1 MKNKKPKTFPYY
13 PVFLRIHK
21 KKCVVVGGGRVALRK
36 VRMLLN
42 CGGEVKVVSSTFYFN
57 LLQLAAKK
65 AIRLIQRDY
74 KPGDLTGA
82 AIVIAATDKREI
94 NRRVAEE
101 AKRVGALVNVVDDP
115 EPSSFILPSYF
126 RKGGLTLAVST
137 GGESP
142 ALARKIR
149 TKLQKDFGKE
159 YAALLLLI
167 GKIRSALKEKG
178 IRIDAGRWQEA
189 LDLEPLIRWLQ
200 AGKPEKAKRILLGKL
215 MGYHPVSFGKKKR
228 GDIEAF
234 ICSFSAKS
242 QNFSDR
248 R

>member
-36 VRMLLN
+36 VRMLLD
-42 CGGEVKVVSSTFYFN
+42 CGGEVKVVSSTFHFN
-57 LLQLAAKK
+57 LLRLAENKT
-65 AIRLIQRDY
+65 IRLIQRDY

-82 AIVIAATDKREI
+82 AIVIAATDKQEI

-137 GGESP
+137 GGTSP
-142 ALARKIR
+142 ALARKIK
-149 TKLQKDFGKE
+149 TELQKNFGKE
-159 YAALLLLI
+159 YATLLLLI
-167 GKIRSALKEKG
+167 GEVRSSLKKRG
-178 IRIDAGRWQEA
+178 IRINAGRWQKA
-189 LDLEPLIRWLQ
+189 LNLEPLLRWLRV
-200 AGKPEKAKRILLGKL
+200 GKLKKAKQILLDKL
-215 MGYHPVSFGKKKR
+215 AGHDSRSSVKKN
-228 GDIEAF
+228 
-234 ICSFSAKS
+234 C
-242 QNFSDR
+242 
-248 R
+248 

>member
-1 MKNKKPKTFPYY
+1 MKNKMPKTFPYY

-36 VRMLLN
+36 VRMLLD
-42 CGGEVKVVSSTFYFN
+42 CGGEVKVVSSTFHFN
-57 LLQLAAKK
+57 LLRLAEKK

-82 AIVIAATDKREI
+82 AIVIAATDKQEI

-101 AKRVGALVNVVDDP
+101 AKRVGALVNVVDNP

-137 GGESP
+137 GGKSP

-149 TKLQKDFGKE
+149 TELQKNFGKE
-159 YAALLLLI
+159 YATLLLLI
-167 GKIRSALKEKG
+167 GEVRSSLMRRG
-178 IRIDAGRWQEA
+178 IRINAGRWQKA
-189 LDLEPLIRWLQ
+189 LDLEPLLRLLRV
-200 AGKPEKAKRILLGKL
+200 GKPKKAKQILLDKL
-215 MGYHPVSFGKKKR
+215 TGVHPVSLGKKKK
-228 GDIEAF
+228 G
-234 ICSFSAKS
+234 
-242 QNFSDR
+242 
-248 R
+248 

>member
-36 VRMLLN
+36 VRMLLD
-42 CGGEVKVVSSTFYFN
+42 CGGEVKVVSPTFYFN
-57 LLQLAAKK
+57 LLRLAEKK

-82 AIVIAATDKREI
+82 AIVIAATDKQEI

-126 RKGGLTLAVST
+126 RKGDLTLAVST
-137 GGESP
+137 GGKSP
-142 ALARKIR
+142 ALARKIK
-149 TKLQKDFGKE
+149 TELQQNFGKE
-159 YAALLLLI
+159 YATLLLLI
-167 GKIRSALKEKG
+167 GEVRSSLKENG
-178 IRIDAGRWQEA
+178 IRINAGTWQKA
-189 LDLEPLIRWLQ
+189 LDLEPLLRLLRVD
-200 AGKPEKAKRILLGKL
+200 KPKKAKQILLDQLAG
-215 MGYHPVSFGKKKR
+215 HNSISSVKR
-228 GDIEAF
+228 ND
-234 ICSFSAKS
+234 
-242 QNFSDR
+242 
-248 R
+248 